1 MASPSPSLP
10 CAATGAPA
18 TAGPLPA
25 DRGGLPV
32 QEQWE
37 TSPSGAEEWETS
49 PAGAERWETSPADS
63 ERWETS
69 PPGSDLGAAR
79 VLVVDD
85 GHRAMARQVREVLAA
100 AGERVVVVGGDPG
113 GSGGFGGFGGLAG
126 SMDLGFSLLANKLEA
141 PPVLDPAPAPGRTG
155 AGLPARKGP
164 TGRGKTS
171 HKQHARA
178 AKRRRS

>member
-1 MASPSPSLP
+1 M
-10 CAATGAPA
+10 
-18 TAGPLPA
+18 
-25 DRGGLPV
+25 

-100 AGERVVVVGGDPG
+100 AGERVVVVGGGPG
-113 GSGGFGGFGGLAG
+113 GSGGFGSFGGLAG
-126 SMDLGFSLLANKLEA
+126 SMDLGFNLLANKLEA
-141 PPVLDPAPAPGRTG
+141 PPVLAPVLAPGRTG

-164 TGRGKTS
+164 RGHGKTS
-171 HKQHARA
+171 HKQQARA
-178 AKRRRS
+178 AKKRRP